1 MLFSSKP
8 FDAQTNPSVT
18 HSTENPHQT
27 VFDLEHEANMRTKR
41 PSILRGIITGA
52 SAGIAATLIMDQFL
66 KLTSAGQKAVEKQMK
81 LAQGESPWEIAHEQ
95 VQQEQQ
101 AAEQEGSTEIVA
113 RKIAEATGKT
123 LDKEKKKKAGQAVH
137 YTFGTLMGIV
147 YGVSAE
153 LVPEATTG
161 AGTAFGTL
169 LFLGADEV
177 AVPALQLAPPPD
189 QTPPADHLQHWAA
202 HVVYGG
208 SLELVRSLLRRV
220 I

>member
-1 MLFSSKP
+1 
-8 FDAQTNPSVT
+8 
-18 HSTENPHQT
+18 
-27 VFDLEHEANMRTKR
+27 
-41 PSILRGIITGA
+41 
-52 SAGIAATLIMDQFL
+52 
-66 KLTSAGQKAVEKQMK
+66 MK

-101 AAEQEGSTEIVA
+101 AAQQEGSTEIVA

-123 LDKEKKKKAGQAVH
+123 LDKDKKKTAGQAVH

-177 AVPALQLAPPPD
+177 AVPAFRLSPKPD
-189 QTPPADHLQHWAA
+189 QTPATDHLQHWAA

>member
-1 MLFSSKP
+1 MLATAVRVFRDESTSFLSKA
-8 FDAQTNPSVT
+8 DT
-18 HSTENPHQT
+18 
-27 VFDLEHEANMRTKR
+27 LELEEPNLLNAIGSLSR
-41 PSILRGIITGA
+41 
-52 SAGIAATLIMDQFL
+52 
-66 KLTSAGQKAVEKQMK
+66 
-81 LAQGESPWEIAHEQ
+81 HEQ
-95 VQQEQQ
+95 AQKEQQ
-101 AAEQEGSTEIVA
+101 AAQQEDSTEIFA
-113 RKIAEATGKT
+113 RKIAKATGKT
-123 LDKEKKKKAGQAVH
+123 LDKEKKKTAGRVVH

-177 AVPALQLAPPPD
+177 AVPAFQLAPAPTE
-189 QTPPADHLQHWAA
+189 TPAKDHLQHWAA

-208 SLELVRSLLRRV
+208 SLELVRSLVRRF

>member
-1 MLFSSKP
+1 
-8 FDAQTNPSVT
+8 
-18 HSTENPHQT
+18 
-27 VFDLEHEANMRTKR
+27 MRAKR
-41 PSILRGIITGA
+41 PSVLRGIITGA
-52 SAGIAATLIMDQFL
+52 AAGIAATLIMDQFL

-101 AAEQEGSTEIVA
+101 AAQQEDSTEIVA
-113 RKIAEATGKT
+113 RKIANATGKA
-123 LDKEKKKKAGQAVH
+123 LDKEQKKTAGQVVH

-169 LFLGADEV
+169 LYLGADEI
-177 AVPALQLAPPPD
+177 AVPALQLSPAPVPGAPGFD
-189 QTPPADHLQHWAA
+189 RLQHWAS

-208 SLELVRSLLRRV
+208 SLELVRSLLRRF

>member
-1 MLFSSKP
+1 
-8 FDAQTNPSVT
+8 
-18 HSTENPHQT
+18 
-27 VFDLEHEANMRTKR
+27 MRAKR
-41 PSILRGIITGA
+41 PSVLRGIITGA
-52 SAGIAATLIMDQFL
+52 TAGIAATLIMDQFL
-66 KLTSAGQKAVEKQMK
+66 KLTSAGQKAVEKQRK

-101 AAEQEGSTEIVA
+101 AAQQEGSTEIVA
-113 RKIAEATGKT
+113 RKIAEAAGKT
-123 LDKEKKKKAGQAVH
+123 LPKDKKKTAGQAVH

-153 LVPEATTG
+153 LVPDATIG

-169 LFLGADEV
+169 LFFGADEV
-177 AVPALQLAPPPD
+177 AVPALQLSP
-189 QTPPADHLQHWAA
+189 TPADTPATDHLQHWAA

-208 SLELVRSLLRRV
+208 SLELVRSLLRRF

>member
-1 MLFSSKP
+1 
-8 FDAQTNPSVT
+8 
-18 HSTENPHQT
+18 
-27 VFDLEHEANMRTKR
+27 
-41 PSILRGIITGA
+41 
-52 SAGIAATLIMDQFL
+52 
-66 KLTSAGQKAVEKQMK
+66 MK

-101 AAEQEGSTEIVA
+101 AAEQEDSTEILA
-113 RKIAEATGKT
+113 RKIAEARGKT

-161 AGTAFGTL
+161 AGTAFATL
-169 LFLGADEV
+169 LFLGAEEV
-177 AVPALQLAPPPD
+177 AVPPLRPAPPPA
-189 QTPPADHLQHWAA
+189 QTPAPDHLQHWAA

-208 SLELVRSLLRRV
+208 SLELVRSLLRRF

>member
-1 MLFSSKP
+1 
-8 FDAQTNPSVT
+8 
-18 HSTENPHQT
+18 
-27 VFDLEHEANMRTKR
+27 MRVKR
-41 PSILRGIITGA
+41 PSVLRGIITGA
-52 SAGIAATLIMDQFL
+52 AAGISATLIMDQFF
-66 KLTSAGQKAVEKQMK
+66 KLTSAGQKAVEKQRK

-101 AAEQEGSTEIVA
+101 AAQQEDSTEIVA
-113 RKIAEATGKT
+113 RKIAKATGKT
-123 LDKEKKKKAGQAVH
+123 LDKEQQKTAGRAVH

-161 AGTAFGTL
+161 AGTGFGTL
-169 LFLGADEV
+169 LFFGADEL
-177 AVPALQLAPPPD
+177 AVPALQLSPGPAPGAPGF
-189 QTPPADHLQHWAA
+189 DHLQHWAA

-208 SLELVRSLLRRV
+208 SLELVRSLLRRF